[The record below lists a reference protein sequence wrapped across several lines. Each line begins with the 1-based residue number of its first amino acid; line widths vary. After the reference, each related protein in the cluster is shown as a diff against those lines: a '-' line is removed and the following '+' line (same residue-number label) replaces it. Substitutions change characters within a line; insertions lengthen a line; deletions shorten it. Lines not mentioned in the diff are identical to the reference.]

1 MAELD
6 ITERR
11 VDLDGRFQVNY
22 RTGDGQAWT
31 IDVRISIIPGPA
43 GEDVVMRILDRAQL
57 ILELDRLGFQDQQ
70 LQAYND
76 MIHSPGGMVLAVGTS
91 GSGKTTTLYAA
102 INRINHEKIKILTA
116 EDPIEFNF
124 KKVNQK
130 QVNDHMGFADY
141 SRAFLRQDPD
151 VIMIGEIRDP
161 ETATISVRAAN
172 TGHLVMSTLHTG
184 NAVMAISRM
193 RSLGVDDDYMAD
205 VLRGIVSQRLVRII
219 CDHCKKEVDPPEKLI
234 RKFYDSRPGH
244 AFYRGQG
251 CEKCDETGYI
261 GRTGVF
267 EVLTTDDELR
277 EMITKG
283 VPTGMIRRELLSGDF
298 QPLYKHALKKVEHGI
313 TSLTDV
319 ARVIMAPD

>member
-1 MAELD
+1 
-6 ITERR
+6 
-11 VDLDGRFQVNY
+11 
-22 RTGDGQAWT
+22 
-31 IDVRISIIPGPA
+31 
-43 GEDVVMRILDRAQL
+43 VVMRILDRAQL
-57 ILELDRLGFQDQQ
+57 ILELERLGFRDNQ
-70 LQAYND
+70 LRAYSE

-116 EDPIEFNF
+116 EEPIEFNF

-130 QVNDHMGFADY
+130 QVNNHMSFADY

-205 VLRGIVSQRLVRII
+205 VLLGIVSQRLVRTI
-219 CDHCKKEVDPPEKLI
+219 CDDCKKEVEPSEKLI
-234 RKFYDSRPGH
+234 QKFYDSRPNH
-244 AFYRGQG
+244 RFYRGDG
-251 CEKCDETGYI
+251 CEQCDDTGYM

-267 EVLTTDDELR
+267 EVLEATDDLQ

-283 VPTGMIRRELLSGDF
+283 VPTGMIRRELLNGDF
-298 QPLYKHALKKVEHGI
+298 QPLYTHALEKVEEGI
-313 TSLTDV
+313 TSLEDV
-319 ARVIMAPD
+319 ARVIMPPS